1 MKAEMKV
8 SGHKGNGKQNFFQKR
23 KRCAGLYILIAIP
36 VALVI
41 LFGYIPM
48 VGNLI
53 AFQDYSVRGGLFG
66 SKFVGLKYFKQFLTM
81 PIFKQ
86 VFRNTIILSLYGLL
100 AGFPIPILLALAF
113 NEMKNGRL
121 KKTMQTVTYAPYFIS
136 TVVIVGILQNVFSYR
151 FGIVN
156 EVVKLFGGAP
166 IDFVGGVK
174 YFRSMYVWSGVWQ
187 GAGYS
192 AVIYIAALSGIDPSL
207 HEAAIID
214 GATRVQRV
222 KSIDLPGIMPMIVIS
237 FIMNTGSLL
246 NIGFEKVFLMQNPS
260 NYAVSEI
267 ISTYV
272 YKVGVKQAQFSYST
286 AISLFNAV
294 INFAILFATNKIAKK
309 VGETSLF

>member
-1 MKAEMKV
+1 MKAEI
-8 SGHKGNGKQNFFQKR
+8 KGNGRKRNGKQNFFQKR

-151 FGIVN
+151 FGIIN
-156 EVVKLFGGAP
+156 EVVKLFGSDP
-166 IDFVGGVK
+166 IDFVGGIK

-192 AVIYIAALSGIDPSL
+192 AVLYIAALSGIDPSL

-222 KSIDLPGIMPMIVIS
+222 KAIDLPGIMPMIVIS

-294 INFAILFATNKIAKK
+294 INFAILFVTNRIAKK

>member
-1 MKAEMKV
+1 MKAEI
-8 SGHKGNGKQNFFQKR
+8 KGNGRKRNGKQNFFQKR

-151 FGIVN
+151 FGIIN
-156 EVVKLFGGAP
+156 EVVKLFGSDP
-166 IDFVGGVK
+166 IDFVGGIK

-192 AVIYIAALSGIDPSL
+192 AVLYIAALSGIDPCL

-222 KSIDLPGIMPMIVIS
+222 KAIDLPGIMPMIVIS

-294 INFAILFATNKIAKK
+294 INFAILFVTNKIAKK

>member
-1 MKAEMKV
+1 MKV

-23 KRCAGLYILIAIP
+23 KRCAGLYILIAVP
-36 VALVI
+36 VMLVI

-53 AFQDYSVRGGLFG
+53 AFQNYSARGGLFG

-166 IDFVGGVK
+166 IDFAGGVK

-246 NIGFEKVFLMQNPS
+246 NIGFEKVFIMQNPS

-309 VGETSLF
+309 VGEISLF